1 MRPVSRLLLP
11 LLLFLALPSAALAQ
25 TGSIRGRVLD
35 TEGAT
40 IASVVVALDGTGLR
54 ATPDARGNFVITS
67 IVPGNYVVRARRLGY
82 AAEPVRVTV
91 QAGVASEVNIAM
103 RPTAAH
109 LAGVEVLVGSR
120 AQHTAANELAVP
132 VDILT
137 SEEMRATGTTETSAI
152 LSQLTPSVNFPRQ
165 SVSDA
170 TEIVRPFTMRGL
182 GPDHTLVLIN
192 GKRRHHTALVHYYG
206 AGMGAGSSG
215 VDMNTIPV
223 SAIDRME
230 VLRDGAAA
238 QYGSDAIAGVVN
250 VVLKEG
256 VFAPMFTVDA
266 GRHVTADFDDDGT
279 TVDVSGGWGIPL
291 GRGSLSLFAEYRDRD
306 GTNRAGADPEDQITS
321 GDRDDIDEF
330 GNVITKN
337 NPVPQPTYH
346 WGDGGEKSWMT
357 FLNAGIPI
365 GTAGTGF
372 YLFGGYSFREGTGY
386 GYFRHS
392 RDERNWPQQYPFGFL
407 PRFVPDVTDFS
418 VSTGIRGALGE
429 WSYDLGGTLG
439 HSGFVFRLE
448 NTLNAS
454 LGPCFDAPCAPG
466 PDGILGNADDP
477 GIPNQTE
484 FRAGELRLYEGI
496 ATLDAHREFEV
507 GLPSPLS
514 VAFGA
519 AFRRETYEIKA
530 GELGS
535 YVQGFHPDR
544 FGDLAVA
551 GSQVF
556 PGYRPEDE
564 VDAYRNNFGVYL
576 DLESDIA
583 PRLLANI
590 AGRYE
595 HYSDFGSRLTGKLAL
610 RYQPSERVTL
620 RTAVSTGFRAPS
632 LNQSYYSST
641 VTDFKIDQS
650 TGAPVPFEIGIF
662 PVRSAEAQLLGARPL
677 VEETSVNFSGGF
689 ALTPTPGLNFTA
701 DVYFIAL
708 DDRILLSTFLGTDSV
723 ASILRNAGSRAEAGQ
738 YFTNVLDTETRGVD
752 ITGDYEFR
760 AGARGRMNVGV
771 DFNYTRTE
779 VVGDIVEPPEL
790 QGTGASLVDEFIEG
804 GILALEK
811 ERPRWR
817 AGLTTQYQGGSFSA
831 LARASF
837 YGPFTSALYG
847 YVEET
852 AQEYDPKA
860 IFDAEV
866 GYAFT
871 PTFKVSLGGR
881 NLFDTYP
888 DRMIPDNSF
897 GVFLYPSASPFGF
910 NGRFLYTRFEFQ
922 LAR

>member
-1 MRPVSRLLLP
+1 MNRVSRLLALAI
-11 LLLFLALPSAALAQ
+11 LFASPAAALAQ
-25 TGSIRGRVLD
+25 AGSIRGRVVD
-35 TEGAT
+35 PEGAP
-40 IASVVVALDGTGLR
+40 IASVIVAIDNTGLR
-54 ATPDARGNFVITS
+54 ASPDARGNFVIAS
-67 IVPGNYVVRARRLGY
+67 VVAGQYVVRARRLGY
-82 AAEPVRVTV
+82 TAEPVNVTV
-91 QAGVASEVNIAM
+91 QAGAATEVNITM
-103 RPTAAH
+103 RPTAAR
-109 LAGVEVLVGSR
+109 LAGVEVVTGSR
-120 AQHTAANELAVP
+120 ARHTAADELAVP
-132 VDILT
+132 VDIHT
-137 SEEMRATGTTETSAI
+137 AEEMRETGTTETAAI

-256 VFAPMFTVDA
+256 VFAPMFSADV
-266 GRHVTADFDDDGT
+266 GRHITQDFDDDGT
-279 TVDVSGGWGIPL
+279 TFNVSGGWGIPL

-306 GTNRAGADPEDQITS
+306 GTNRAGADPEDQVAP
-321 GDRDDIDEF
+321 GDADEIDEF

-346 WGDGGEKSWMT
+346 WGDGGEQSWMT
-357 FLNAGIPI
+357 FFNAAIPI

-372 YLFGGYSFREGTGY
+372 YAFGGYSGREGTGY
-386 GYFRHS
+386 GYFRHAM
-392 RDERNWPQQYPFGFL
+392 DERNWPNQYPLGFL
-407 PRFVPDVTDFS
+407 PRFVPDLVDFS
-418 VSTGIRGALGE
+418 ISTGVRGAIAD

-439 HSGFVFRLE
+439 HSGFTFNLE

-454 LGPCFDAPCAPG
+454 LGPCFDVPCAPG
-466 PDGILGNADDP
+466 PDGQLGTSDDP
-477 GIPNQTE
+477 GIPNQTS
-484 FRAGELRLYEGI
+484 FMAGKLKLYEGI
-496 ATLDAHREFEV
+496 VSLDAHRAFDV

-514 VAFGA
+514 VAIGA
-519 AFRRETYEIKA
+519 AFRRETYKIEA

-535 YVQGFHPDR
+535 YVQGFHPDQY
-544 FGDLAVA
+544 GDQAPA

-556 PGYRPEDE
+556 PGYRPDDE
-564 VDAYRNNFGVYL
+564 VDAYRNNFGAYVE
-576 DLESDIA
+576 LESDIA
-583 PRLLANI
+583 SNFLANI

-610 RYQPSERVTL
+610 RYQPSERLTL
-620 RTAVSTGFRAPS
+620 RSAVSTGFRAPS
-632 LNQSYYSST
+632 LNQNYYSST
-641 VTDFKIDQS
+641 VTDFKIDET
-650 TGAPVPFEIGIF
+650 TGNPVPFEIGIF
-662 PVRSAEAQLLGARPL
+662 PVRSLEARLLGAEPL
-677 VEETSVNFSGGF
+677 QEETSVNVSGGF
-689 ALTPTPGLNFTA
+689 AFTPVIGFNITA
-701 DVYFIAL
+701 DVYFIAV
-708 DDRILLSTFLGTDSV
+708 DDRILLSTFLASDSV
-723 ASILRNAGSRAEAGQ
+723 ASILRNAGSRAESGQ
-738 YFTNVLDTETRGVD
+738 YFTNVLDTETQGVD
-752 ITGDYEFR
+752 VTADYEFP
-760 AGARGRMNVGV
+760 AGARGRMNIGA
-771 DFNYTRTE
+771 DFNYTRTR
-779 VVGDIVEPPEL
+779 VVGDIPLPAEL
-790 QGTGASLVDEFIEG
+790 EGTGTALVDPWIEG
-804 GILALEK
+804 GLLAIEK

-817 AGLTTQYQGGSFSA
+817 AGLTTQYRGGAISA

-847 YVEET
+847 YTEET

-866 GYAFT
+866 GYSFT
-871 PTFKVSLGGR
+871 PTFKLSIGGR

-910 NGRFLYTRFEFQ
+910 NGRFLYTRLEFQ
-922 LAR
+922 LTR